1 MKNTGMKSNRSRF
14 AMIAMGLLCVALLF
28 MMFPGDLS
36 AQDFLPRFDRFR
48 VIQTDTTHINFREI
62 WLKSKDVNK
71 DNAPGFTKRAFE
83 KIEKGFF
90 AEALA
95 DLERSVKLDSMI
107 AGNYTLLGFLKFKQ
121 DSITQ
126 AMMYFKKALSINSSD
141 PANYFCLGDVYM
153 KLNKL
158 EAADSC
164 YKICTT
170 LDGEYYQ
177 AYFKR
182 ANIAFA
188 GNDIKTAETLY
199 RKVIEVNPGY
209 GMAYF
214 NLALVFL
221 YTNPDKTIRYL
232 NKAVAHDPGF
242 AGAWFFRGYLNL
254 LMNGSKRAALDDWG
268 RAIELEPANVTYHMF
283 RGFFNIHM
291 EKYQEGV
298 NEIVH
303 TLNARGYHAGIS
315 DYEESPLTQRIVD
328 FFSQLE
334 QVGRDSVFLAPGERA
349 KIREALGSFYNKDHD
364 RAYKVYRKL
373 LPVSSRK
380 GLICYLT
387 GYNLEYMKDAAGAAG
402 YYQKAAA
409 NDPYPVESL
418 LREGYCLM
426 SLEKYPEA
434 IGILTSY
441 IRSRDSVKF
450 AYRCR
455 GISRVKVMQYDSAI
469 LDFTRFIRLDSTVAD
484 IWFNRAICYKEL
496 GGYPEAVR
504 DFSHIGKHIHALDAE
519 SAELLAECTYLT
531 GDTAGALKILTCG
544 HQDEKGT
551 VAAVSLKFDGGGSG
565 KVIVTTDYL
574 VPAGH
579 LLRGIIY
586 LDYAR
591 YDSAILD
598 FNWYIN
604 YNKTNELAYMY
615 KGKAHFGS
623 HDYDSAVIDFTA
635 AIALDEH
642 DMNAWYNRGLA
653 WFRLKKPEKS
663 YADFKVALSLG
674 HTLAAKFIE
683 TYLKDYKHD

>member
-1 MKNTGMKSNRSRF
+1 MKECGRQIYKPCHKDFGIFHQVGPCHGMALRATRNGIVGTRHGVSPPEGLSLLQEIPPPQGLFQLQGLPPNQGMHPSERVFPIPCISNSQGISVPNCMQPNYKFLMKNTGMKSNRSRF

-182 ANIAFA
+182 ANMAFA

-315 DYEESPLTQRIVD
+315 DNSRHRPLCWFFDEST
-328 FFSQLE
+328 
-334 QVGRDSVFLAPGERA
+334 
-349 KIREALGSFYNKDHD
+349 
-364 RAYKVYRKL
+364 
-373 LPVSSRK
+373 
-380 GLICYLT
+380 
-387 GYNLEYMKDAAGAAG
+387 
-402 YYQKAAA
+402 
-409 NDPYPVESL
+409 
-418 LREGYCLM
+418 
-426 SLEKYPEA
+426 
-434 IGILTSY
+434 
-441 IRSRDSVKF
+441 
-450 AYRCR
+450 
-455 GISRVKVMQYDSAI
+455 
-469 LDFTRFIRLDSTVAD
+469 
-484 IWFNRAICYKEL
+484 
-496 GGYPEAVR
+496 
-504 DFSHIGKHIHALDAE
+504 
-519 SAELLAECTYLT
+519 
-531 GDTAGALKILTCG
+531 
-544 HQDEKGT
+544 
-551 VAAVSLKFDGGGSG
+551 
-565 KVIVTTDYL
+565 
-574 VPAGH
+574 
-579 LLRGIIY
+579 
-586 LDYAR
+586 
-591 YDSAILD
+591 
-598 FNWYIN
+598 
-604 YNKTNELAYMY
+604 
-615 KGKAHFGS
+615 
-623 HDYDSAVIDFTA
+623 
-635 AIALDEH
+635 
-642 DMNAWYNRGLA
+642 
-653 WFRLKKPEKS
+653 
-663 YADFKVALSLG
+663 
-674 HTLAAKFIE
+674 
-683 TYLKDYKHD
+683 